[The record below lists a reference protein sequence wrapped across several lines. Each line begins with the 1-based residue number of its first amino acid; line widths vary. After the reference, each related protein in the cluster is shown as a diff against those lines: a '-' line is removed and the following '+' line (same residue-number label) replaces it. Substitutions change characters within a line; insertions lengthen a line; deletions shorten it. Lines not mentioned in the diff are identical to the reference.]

1 MIQWYPGHM
10 ARAMRRIGD
19 ALRLVDVVVE
29 AIDARVPASGS
40 NPALRRMIG
49 RKRHI
54 VVLTRND
61 LADPRVTRAW
71 IDRFERSRTAAI
83 ALDAREPRNVGRVV
97 SLLSS
102 PTRRSARVMVVGIPN
117 SGKSTIV
124 NGLLRRAAA
133 KTERRA
139 GVTRAVQWF
148 RLSPGVEVMDTPGI
162 LVPKIAT
169 RAAQWKL
176 AAVGAVPSER
186 YDPEE
191 VAHDVARWAA
201 ERGLR
206 RVPSLE
212 AFAAERGFVRRRG
225 KVDAHN
231 AAQSYL
237 RAFEQG
243 TFGRISLESP
253 DDTEAA

>member
-29 AIDARVPASGS
+29 AIDARVPVSGA
-40 NPALRRMIG
+40 NPVLRRMIG

-54 VVLTRND
+54 VALTRSD
-61 LADPRVTRAW
+61 LADPRATRAW
-71 IDRFERSRTAAI
+71 LDAFERAGTSAV
-83 ALDAREPRNVGRVV
+83 ALDAREPRNVGRIV
-97 SLLSS
+97 SLLAT
-102 PTRRSARVMVVGIPN
+102 PLRPAVRAIVVGIPN
-117 SGKSTIV
+117 AGKSTIV
-124 NGLLRRAAA
+124 NGLLRRPAA

-139 GVTRAVQWF
+139 GVTRANQWF
-148 RLSPGVEVMDTPGI
+148 RVSPSAEVMDTPGV

-169 RAAQWKL
+169 TDAQWKL
-176 AAVGAVPSER
+176 AAVGAIPTER

-191 VAHDVARWAA
+191 VAHSVACWAA
-201 ERGLR
+201 ERGFR
-206 RVPSLE
+206 RVPALE
-212 AFAAERGFVRRRG
+212 AFAADRGFVRRGG
-225 KVDAHN
+225 KVDTHN
-231 AAQSYL
+231 AAQSFL

-253 DDTEAA
+253 NDTEAT